1 MERSTQVRFLDKSVL
16 VTGGGTGIGR
26 TTALAFAAAGARVT
40 VSGRRPEPLAE
51 TVALI
56 EAAGGSA
63 VALPAD
69 ITEESEVAA
78 LVEQVIAR
86 HGRLD
91 VACNNAGVPGSGRR
105 LHEFGLAD
113 WRRIT
118 DTNLQGVW
126 LSMKYEIQAM
136 LQQEGG
142 GAVVNV
148 ASIAGLVGYL
158 DAAPYTA
165 AKHGVVG
172 LTRSSAIDYGP
183 KGVRVNAVCPG
194 PVLTPMLEQAR
205 RDRGPSAD
213 EFYLRN
219 IPLGRLCRPE
229 EVASAILWLSSDEA
243 SYITGQAL
251 GVDGGWTAH

>member
-1 MERSTQVRFLDKSVL
+1 VRFSDKSVL

-26 TTALAFAAAGARVT
+26 AVALAFAAAGARVA
-40 VSGRRPEPLAE
+40 VSGRRSGPLAE

-56 EAAGGSA
+56 EAAGGSGLA
-63 VALPAD
+63 VAAD
-69 ITEESEVAA
+69 VSQESDVAA
-78 LVEQVIAR
+78 LIDEVTQR
-86 HGRLD
+86 HGALD
-91 VACNNAGVPGSGRR
+91 VACNSAGVPGSGRL
-105 LHEFGLAD
+105 LHEFDLED

-136 LQQEGG
+136 LRQGG
-142 GAVVNV
+142 GVVVNV
-148 ASIAGLVGYL
+148 ASVAGLVGYL
-158 DAAPYTA
+158 NAAPYTA

-172 LTRSSAIDYGP
+172 LTRNAAIDYGAQ
-183 KGVRVNAVCPG
+183 GVRVNAVCPG

-205 RDRGPSAD
+205 RDRGPGAD

-229 EVASAILWLSSDEA
+229 EVASAVLWLASDEA

-251 GVDGGWTAH
+251 GVDGGWTAQ

>member
-1 MERSTQVRFLDKSVL
+1 MRLLDKSVL
-16 VTGGGTGIGR
+16 VTGGGTGIGQAV
-26 TTALAFAAAGARVT
+26 ALAFAAAGARVA
-40 VSGRRPEPLAE
+40 VSGRRAEPLAE

-56 EAAGGSA
+56 ESGGGRAFA
-63 VALPAD
+63 VPTD
-69 ITEESEVAA
+69 VTDESEVAA
-78 LVEQVIAR
+78 LVREVVER

-91 VACNNAGVPGSGRR
+91 IACNSAGVPGSGRK
-105 LHEFGLAD
+105 LHEFGLDD
-113 WRRIT
+113 WRRIA

-136 LQQEGG
+136 LEQGGG

-158 DAAPYTA
+158 NAAPYTA

-172 LTRSSAIDYGP
+172 LTRNSAIDYGP
-183 KGVRVNAVCPG
+183 QGIRVNAVCPG

-205 RDRGPSAD
+205 RDRGPGAD

-219 IPLGRLCRPE
+219 IPLGRFCRPE
-229 EVASAILWLSSDEA
+229 EVAAAVLWLASDEA

-251 GVDGGWTAH
+251 GVDGGWTAQ